1 MFIIAV
7 ISIVLAIDLVVA
19 VLVSFGTSPDDY
31 TDPTL
36 ALSVERMA
44 SQWHVLVWSSVGV
57 LLLIGGSSLFRIM
70 QLSAGG
76 GAVAESVGGH
86 AVTADTSDYKL
97 RRLRNVVEEVALAS
111 GVPVPQVY
119 VLPEERGINAFA
131 AGFSTSDAAIAVS
144 AGCIEHLSRDELQG
158 VVAHEFSHILNGD
171 MRLNV
176 RLMGVLFGILVLG
189 IIGRHLVRS
198 ARYGS
203 RNKNG
208 GGIVF
213 AGLAIMVIGY
223 VGVFFGNMI
232 KAAVSRQREY
242 LADASAV
249 QFTRNPDGIAG
260 ALKKIGALSE
270 GSTLE
275 HSDAQEVSHMLFA
288 SGFSQLFSTH
298 PPLIERIEAIDPSF
312 DPKQF
317 EQIARQLANPRK
329 EPEEE
334 PVSEDERKRRV
345 AGLGAVVAA
354 SAAEMMRSV
363 GDPGWSHVELAR
375 ELRRSVPKPLAEA
388 VRKPEAAITVVCG
401 LLLSE
406 HAEVAQ
412 RQTDAVRRVL
422 GEKPAAR
429 LAEAH
434 RYTAKL
440 PAMVRL
446 PLVELAS
453 AAIKEHPRHVEFA
466 ALLDELI
473 EADGTVDVFEYALA
487 RLVKDDLDR
496 FDHPSRRQQS
506 ISKLHK
512 VEQEIVSLFSVMA
525 SHGQDSEDEARRAFN
540 AGVLGLLPQSD
551 VRYAPPEDWMAAL
564 DQALSKLD
572 RLKPMLKQDVVEHLM
587 KTVLADGEAR
597 LTEVEL
603 LRAVC
608 AALQCP
614 VPPLLP

>member
-1 MFIIAV
+1 MFIVAV
-7 ISIVLAIDLVVA
+7 VSIVLAIDLVVA
-19 VLVSFGTSPDDY
+19 VVVAFGDNPDDY
-31 TDPTL
+31 VDPTR
-36 ALSVERMA
+36 ALSAERIV
-44 SQWHVLVWSSVGV
+44 SQWQVLVWSSLGV

-76 GAVAESVGGH
+76 SAVAESVGGH
-86 AVTADTSDYKL
+86 LVTADTTDYKL

-119 VLPEERGINAFA
+119 VLPEEHGINAFA

-144 AGCIEHLSRDELQG
+144 SGCIKHLSRDELQG

-189 IIGRHLVRS
+189 IIGRHLMRS
-198 ARYGS
+198 AHYGS
-203 RNKNG
+203 RNKNA

-213 AGLAIMVIGY
+213 VGLAVMVIGY
-223 VGVFFGNMI
+223 VGVFFGNLI

-249 QFTRNPDGIAG
+249 QFTRNPGGISG
-260 ALKKIGALSE
+260 ALKKIGALSD
-270 GSTLE
+270 GSRLQ
-275 HSDAQEVSHMLFA
+275 HSDAEEVSHMLFA

-298 PPLIERIEAIDPSF
+298 PPLVERIQAIEPSF

-317 EQIARQLANPRK
+317 EEIKRQLANPKPEPK
-329 EPEEE
+329 EEL
-334 PVSEDERKRRV
+334 SADERARKV

-401 LLLSE
+401 LLLSDQPD
-406 HAEVAQ
+406 VAQ
-412 RQTDAVRRVL
+412 RQTEIVRGVL
-422 GEKPAAR
+422 GDKPAER
-429 LAEAH
+429 LVEAH
-434 RYTAKL
+434 RYTSQL
-440 PAMVRL
+440 SPLVRL

-466 ALLDELI
+466 GLLDALI
-473 EADGTVDVFEYALA
+473 DADGQVDVFEYALA
-487 RLVKDDLDR
+487 RLIKDDLDR
-496 FDHPSRRQQS
+496 FDHPARRQAS
-506 ISKLHK
+506 INKMSK
-512 VEQEIVSLFSVMA
+512 VTSEITALFSVMA
-525 SHGQDSEDEARRAFN
+525 SHGQDDEQSARRAFN
-540 AGVLGLLPQSD
+540 AGIHGLLPQANL
-551 VRYAPPEDWMAAL
+551 VYAPPADWIAAL
-564 DQALSKLD
+564 DEALPKLD
-572 RLKPMLKQDVVEHLM
+572 RLKPMLKEEVVEHLM

-614 VPPLLP
+614 VPPLL